1 MFKDTPHL
9 VPFLP
14 SLVGPLCEQLWT
26 QTRILMGNGSYKQTP
41 PTMQEP
47 TPGVVGP
54 GVCSPRA
61 RWELGS
67 RLRGALLRCWH
78 RPHVRQGICL
88 ACDSDMSRH

>member
-1 MFKDTPHL
+1 MPS
-9 VPFLP
+9 LP
-14 SLVGPLCEQLWT
+14 SLEGPLCEQLWT
-26 QTRILMGNGSYKQTP
+26 QTRILMGNGSYKETP

-67 RLRGALLRCWH
+67 RLRGGPPA
-78 RPHVRQGICL
+78 VL
-88 ACDSDMSRH
+88 AQTPCETGHLPGL